1 MTKQELKTIADNF
14 GCICDYSP
22 SDDFMAEH
30 CGEWCDEHCGKVE
43 DCECWG
49 KWLEEKENDL
59 QG

>member
-30 CGEWCDEHCGKVE
+30 CGEWCEEHCGKVE
-43 DCECWG
+43 DWECWG
-49 KWLEEKENDL
+49 KWLEEIEK
-59 QG
+59 